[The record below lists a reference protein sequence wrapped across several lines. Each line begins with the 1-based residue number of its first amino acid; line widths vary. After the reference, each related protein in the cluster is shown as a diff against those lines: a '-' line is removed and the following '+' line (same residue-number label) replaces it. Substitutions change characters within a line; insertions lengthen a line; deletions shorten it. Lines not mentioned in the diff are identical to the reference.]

1 VVLAA
6 AARPPLPMG
15 VLRFCRCCAS
25 VLGNLL
31 WFFFV
36 FLHAFLVLSCLLS
49 DFGQCDQF
57 HR

>member
-1 VVLAA
+1 
-6 AARPPLPMG
+6 
-15 VLRFCRCCAS
+15 

-57 HR
+57 AFAFVGCAFTADSDVVFLSL